1 MSTPPT
7 TQHNTFLEGPLPA
20 LFVRTTAPI
29 VLIMAMNGLQ
39 TVIDVY
45 FLGEFVGAFALSA
58 VTLMF
63 PVYMLLVALATLV
76 AGGMASVLAR
86 RLGAADFDGAR
97 AAFLGAHTL
106 ALLVCAALIA
116 GFALGGSVLA
126 DWLANGSAELARDGY
141 RYISILIWFSPVMF
155 VLSINSDAL
164 RCEGRMGLMAAVSL
178 VTSSANIVFNYLLIV
193 VFDYGVAGSAAG
205 TVAAMMMAFAAVLV
219 FRLGAATPLKL
230 SLLKAETWRHGW
242 SEFLALGTPQS
253 LTFLGISLGSGAT
266 IAMIQAWG
274 GDGYAETVAAYGI
287 ATRVL
292 TFTYLPLLGL
302 SMALQTIA
310 GNNFGA
316 GLWHRSDAS
325 LRLAVLVAFVF
336 CAGVQL
342 TLVLARHTIGTIF
355 VDDPVTVAELARIL
369 PIITAA
375 YFIAGPL
382 MILAGYFQAIG
393 DATRTAV
400 LNLSRTYLFAIPL
413 TLALPPLLG
422 EPGIWLGA
430 PLSELLALSL
440 AVMVLAH
447 RQATTGRRWGV
458 FHQQA

>member
-1 MSTPPT
+1 MTATRSS
-7 TQHNTFLEGPLPA
+7 QHNTFLGGALPT

-29 VLIMAMNGLQ
+29 VLIMAINGLQ
-39 TVIDVY
+39 TVIDAY
-45 FLGEFVGAFALSA
+45 FLGEFVGAAALSA

-97 AAFLGAHTL
+97 AAFVGAHTL
-106 ALLVCAALIA
+106 ALLLCLGLVA
-116 GFALGGSVLA
+116 GFALGGAALA
-126 DWLANGSAELARDGY
+126 GWLANGSAGLARDGY

-155 VLSINSDAL
+155 VLSINADAL

-193 VFDYGVAGSAAG
+193 VFDFGVAGSAAG
-205 TVAAMMMAFAAVLV
+205 TVAAMVMSFAAVLV
-219 FRLGAATPLKL
+219 FRLRASTPLKFA
-230 SLLKAETWRHGW
+230 LLPADAWRHGW
-242 SEFLALGTPQS
+242 REFLALGAPQS

-266 IAMIQAWG
+266 IAMIQVWG
-274 GDGYAETVAAYGI
+274 GDGYTETVAAYGI

-325 LRLAVLVAFVF
+325 LRLAVLVALAY
-336 CAGVQL
+336 CASVQVSL
-342 TLVLARHTIGTIF
+342 LLARRTIGAVF
-355 VDDPVTVAELARIL
+355 VDDPATVAELARIL
-369 PIITAA
+369 PVVTAA
-375 YFIAGPL
+375 YVVAGPL
-382 MILAGYFQAIG
+382 MMLAGYFQAIG

-413 TLALPPLLG
+413 TVALPPLIG
-422 EPGIWLGA
+422 EQGIWLA
-430 PLSELLALSL
+430 SPLAEMLALCL

-447 RQATTGRRWGV
+447 RQAKTGRRWGV
-458 FHQQA
+458 FHQSA